1 MLSGWRLE
9 MDLGE
14 SNTALPD
21 STKDGD
27 ENGEGADRED
37 AQRSWIT
44 RRRYLQQ
51 SSRDEVV
58 ILVKNVVG

>member
-9 MDLGE
+9 IDLGE

-21 STKDGD
+21 SIRDED

-37 AQRSWIT
+37 AQGSWIT